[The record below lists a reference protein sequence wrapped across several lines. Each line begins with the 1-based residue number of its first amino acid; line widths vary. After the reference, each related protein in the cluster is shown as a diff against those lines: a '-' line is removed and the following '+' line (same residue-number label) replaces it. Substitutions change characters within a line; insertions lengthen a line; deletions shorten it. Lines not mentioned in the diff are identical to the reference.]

1 MRPCYA
7 IAPGRN
13 LRAACEPRRC
23 VDGRATLLE
32 FEMGD
37 LLLPATAIFC
47 ACSTVA
53 WALALLD
60 LLK

>member
-1 MRPCYA
+1 
-7 IAPGRN
+7 
-13 LRAACEPRRC
+13 
-23 VDGRATLLE
+23 
-32 FEMGD
+32 MGD

-47 ACSTVA
+47 ACSAVA